1 MIFEGWIRKD
11 VQASGCGLF

>member
-11 VQASGCGLF
+11 EQASGHGIF